1 MKTLFRRTSLAL
13 ALTTT
18 LVMTAQAQDLRI
30 SMYADITGLDPHD
43 TSDNVSYSVQSGIF
57 ERLFQFDPQMK
68 LEPRLATGYT
78 SNDSAT
84 EFTLTLRKGV
94 TFEDGTPF
102 DAEAVKANLDRLADQ
117 KKG

>member
-57 ERLFQFDPQMK
+57 ERLFQFDSRMK
-68 LEPRLATGYT
+68 LQPWLATGYT
-78 SNDSAT
+78 SMTVPPN
-84 EFTLTLRKGV
+84 LR
-94 TFEDGTPF
+94 
-102 DAEAVKANLDRLADQ
+102 
-117 KKG
+117 

>member
-43 TSDNVSYSVQSGIF
+43 PSDNVSYSVQSGILSACF
-57 ERLFQFDPQMK
+57 SLI
-68 LEPRLATGYT
+68 PR
-78 SNDSAT
+78 
-84 EFTLTLRKGV
+84 
-94 TFEDGTPF
+94 
-102 DAEAVKANLDRLADQ
+102 
-117 KKG
+117 

>member
-68 LEPRLATGYT
+68 LEPWLATGYT

-84 EFTLTLRKGV
+84 EFTLRC
-94 TFEDGTPF
+94 
-102 DAEAVKANLDRLADQ
+102 VKALPSRTVRLLMRKRSKRTLIVWLTR